1 MKAAHHTN
9 PLSNAKRVVI
19 KIGSAL
25 ITNEKTATLN
35 QDWLAT
41 IATDIAALKK
51 EGKQVLVVSSGAV
64 ALGRRILKY
73 GNKKLELA
81 ERQASAAAG
90 QIHLMNGWAEALA
103 THNIGAA
110 QLLLTYDDTEQRK
123 RFLNARNTLDTLLRE
138 GIVPI
143 VNEND
148 TVATAELRVGDNDRL
163 AARVAQM
170 VNAGLLVLLSDI
182 DGLYTADPTKDKTA
196 KHIPL
201 VPEITPEIEA
211 MAGSARSATSTG
223 GMRTKIEA
231 AKIAVAGGCN
241 MVICKGAENHPLK
254 ALTKGAVH
262 TLFLGQE
269 AALSARKHWI
279 VGTLEPQGVIVVDDG
294 AAKAL
299 TTGKSLLPS
308 GVSAVKGEFA
318 RGDAVWIETTK
329 HKRIAKGLCSYNS
342 EDAERIKGHKSEE
355 IKKLLGYKA
364 RDVLIHRDDMVLL

>member
-1 MKAAHHTN
+1 MKPENHTN
-9 PLSNAKRVVI
+9 PLSNAKRIVV

-25 ITNEKTATLN
+25 ITDEKNATLN
-35 QDWLAT
+35 HDWLASV
-41 IATDIAALKK
+41 AADIAALKK

-90 QIHLMNGWAEALA
+90 QIHLMNGWADSLA
-103 THNIGAA
+103 AHKIGAA

-182 DGLYTADPTKDKTA
+182 DGLYTADPRKDRA
-196 KHIPL
+196 AEHIPL
-201 VPEITPEIEA
+201 VTEISADIEG

-231 AKIAVAGGCN
+231 AKIATAGGCS
-241 MVICKGAENHPLK
+241 MVICEGAVRHPLK
-254 ALTKGAVH
+254 ALAKGATH
-262 TLFLGQE
+262 TFFLGHE

-279 VGTLEPQGVIVVDDG
+279 VGTLEPQGSIVVDDG

-299 TTGKSLLPS
+299 KSGKSLLPS
-308 GVSAVKGEFA
+308 GVCAVAGEFA

-329 HKRIAKGLCSYNS
+329 NKRIAKGLCSYNS